1 MLAMIKIRLVCL
13 LSLLVALLSLGSA
26 ASAQETM
33 KKGDKA
39 WTELEATLR
48 DANQKWL
55 CQGKYYQPKRMDC
68 VHQRAA
74 YWDDQFFEMNPGASG
89 TQTKAQM
96 VAGQTA
102 GAKTYTDVAPGE
114 GPNPTEFTLM
124 AVYNHGTFA
133 MAVDHTLFKIRLNA
147 QGKPDFEH
155 VTAYVPTDK
164 WYLDDS
170 GKLAVIREV
179 TYARV
184 FVKKNGEWR
193 PAVGASSPRAL
204 SK

>member
-1 MLAMIKIRLVCL
+1 MKVVRVLFA
-13 LSLLVALLSLGSA
+13 VALMSITSS
-26 ASAQETM
+26 ASAQTTM

-48 DANQKWL
+48 EANLKWL
-55 CQGKYYQPKRMDC
+55 CQGKYFQPKRQDC
-68 VHQRAA
+68 VDARAK

-102 GAKTYTDVAPGE
+102 GAKTYPDVVRGE

-124 AVYNHGTFA
+124 AVYNNGTFA
-133 MAVDHTLFKIRLNA
+133 MAVDHTSFKIRLNE
-147 QGKPDFEH
+147 QGQPDFDH
-155 VTAYVPTDK
+155 VAPGNRTGH
-164 WYLDDS
+164 WYLDET
-170 GKLAVIREV
+170 GKLAVVREV

-193 PAVGASSPRAL
+193 PAVGASSPL
-204 SK
+204 PPSK

>member
-1 MLAMIKIRLVCL
+1 MTKIRLVCL
-13 LSLLVALLSLGSA
+13 LVLLATTSLGSA
-26 ASAQETM
+26 QETI

-48 DANQKWL
+48 DANLKWL
-55 CQGKYYQPKRMDC
+55 CQGKYYQPKRQDC
-68 VHQRAA
+68 VDLRAK

-96 VAGQTA
+96 VAAQTA
-102 GAKTYTDVAPGE
+102 GAKTYPDVVRGE

-124 AVYNHGTFA
+124 SVYNSGMFA

-147 QGKPDFEH
+147 QGQPDFEH
-155 VTAYVPTDK
+155 VSPANRTDH
-164 WYLDDS
+164 WYLDET
-170 GKLAVIREV
+170 GKLAVVREV

-193 PAVGASSPRAL
+193 PAVGASSPRPP

>member
-1 MLAMIKIRLVCL
+1 
-13 LSLLVALLSLGSA
+13 
-26 ASAQETM
+26 M

-48 DANQKWL
+48 DANLKWL
-55 CQGKYYQPKRMDC
+55 CQGKYYKPKRQDC
-68 VHQRAA
+68 VDLRAK

-89 TQTKAQM
+89 SQTKAQM
-96 VAGQTA
+96 VAGQTK
-102 GAKTYTDVAPGE
+102 GAKTYTDVVRGE

-133 MAVDHTLFKIRLNA
+133 MAVDHTLFKIRLNS
-147 QGKPDFEH
+147 QGQPDFEH
-155 VTAYVPTDK
+155 VTAFPPTDH
-164 WYLDDS
+164 WYLDDT

-184 FVKKNGEWR
+184 FVKKDGEWR
-193 PAVGASSPRAL
+193 PAVGASSPRPP

>member
-1 MLAMIKIRLVCL
+1 
-13 LSLLVALLSLGSA
+13 
-26 ASAQETM
+26 M

-48 DANQKWL
+48 DANLKWL
-55 CQGKYYQPKRMDC
+55 CQGKYYKPKRQDC
-68 VHQRAA
+68 VDARAKF
-74 YWDDQFFEMNPGASG
+74 WDDQFFEMNPGASG

-96 VAGQTA
+96 VEAQTK
-102 GAKTYTDVAPGE
+102 GAKTYTDVVRGE

-124 AVYNHGTFA
+124 AVYNNGTFA

-147 QGKPDFEH
+147 QGQPDFEH
-155 VTAYVPTDK
+155 VTAFPPTDH
-164 WYLDDS
+164 WYLDES

-184 FVKKNGEWR
+184 FVKKDGEWR
-193 PAVGASSPRAL
+193 PAVGASSPRPP

>member
-1 MLAMIKIRLVCL
+1 MIKIRLVCL
-13 LSLLVALLSLGSA
+13 LLLLGTASLG
-26 ASAQETM
+26 SAQETM

-48 DANQKWL
+48 DANLKWL
-55 CQGKYYQPKRMDC
+55 CQGKYYKPKRQDC
-68 VHQRAA
+68 VDSRAKF
-74 YWDDQFFEMNPGASG
+74 WDDQFFEMNPGASG

-102 GAKTYTDVAPGE
+102 GAKTYPDVVRGE

-124 AVYNHGTFA
+124 AVYNTGTFA
-133 MAVDHTLFKIRLNA
+133 MAVDHTLFKIRLNP
-147 QGKPDFEH
+147 QGQPDFEH
-155 VTAYVPTDK
+155 VSPFNRTDH
-164 WYLDDS
+164 WYLDET
-170 GKLAVIREV
+170 GKLAVVREV

-184 FVKKNGEWR
+184 FVKKGGEWR
-193 PAVGASSPRAL
+193 PAVGASSPRPL

>member
-1 MLAMIKIRLVCL
+1 MKVIRVLFA
-13 LSLLVALLSLGSA
+13 VALMSITSS
-26 ASAQETM
+26 ASAQTTM

-39 WTELEATLR
+39 WTALEATLR
-48 DANQKWL
+48 EANLKWL
-55 CQGKYYQPKRMDC
+55 CQGKYFQPKRQDC
-68 VHQRAA
+68 VDARAK

-102 GAKTYTDVAPGE
+102 GAKTYPDVVRGE

-124 AVYNHGTFA
+124 AVYNNGTFA
-133 MAVDHTLFKIRLNA
+133 MAVDHTSFKVRLNA
-147 QGKPDFEH
+147 QGQPDFDH
-155 VTAYVPTDK
+155 VAPGNRTGH
-164 WYLDDS
+164 WYLDET
-170 GKLAVIREV
+170 GKLAVVREV

-193 PAVGASSPRAL
+193 PAVGASSPL
-204 SK
+204 PPSK

>member
-1 MLAMIKIRLVCL
+1 MSGIRVLVV
-13 LSLLVALLSLGSA
+13 VALMSVSSL

-48 DANQKWL
+48 DANLKWL
-55 CQGKYYQPKRMDC
+55 CQGKYYKPKRQDC
-68 VHQRAA
+68 VEARAK

-96 VAGQTA
+96 VEAQTA
-102 GAKTYTDVAPGE
+102 GAKIYPDVVRGE

-124 AVYNHGTFA
+124 AVYNNGTFA
-133 MAVDHTLFKIRLNA
+133 MAVDHTSFKIRLDA
-147 QGKPDFEH
+147 QGQPDFDH
-155 VTAYVPTDK
+155 VAPNNRTDH
-164 WYLDDS
+164 WYLDET
-170 GKLAVIREV
+170 GKLAVVREV

-193 PAVGASSPRAL
+193 PAVGASSPRPP

>member
-1 MLAMIKIRLVCL
+1 MIRIRM
-13 LSLLVALLSLGSA
+13 LLVLGLMSVSTL

-48 DANQKWL
+48 DANLKWL
-55 CQGKYYQPKRMDC
+55 CQGKYYQPKRQDC
-68 VHQRAA
+68 VDARAK

-102 GAKTYTDVAPGE
+102 GAKIYPDVVRGE

-124 AVYNHGTFA
+124 AVYNDGTFA
-133 MAVDHTLFKIRLNA
+133 MAVDHTLFKLRLNA
-147 QGKPDFEH
+147 EGKPDFDH
-155 VTAYVPTDK
+155 AAPNNRTDH
-164 WYLDDS
+164 WYLDET

-193 PAVGASSPRAL
+193 PAVGASSPRPL

>member
-1 MLAMIKIRLVCL
+1 MTKIRLVCL
-13 LSLLVALLSLGSA
+13 LVLLATTSQG
-26 ASAQETM
+26 SAQETI
-33 KKGDKA
+33 KKGDRS

-48 DANQKWL
+48 DANLKWL
-55 CQGKYYQPKRMDC
+55 CQGKYYQPKRQDC
-68 VHQRAA
+68 VDLRAK

-96 VAGQTA
+96 VAAQTA
-102 GAKTYTDVAPGE
+102 GAKTYPDVVRGE

-124 AVYNHGTFA
+124 SVYNNGMFA

-147 QGKPDFEH
+147 RGQPDFEH
-155 VTAYVPTDK
+155 VSPANRTDH
-164 WYLDDS
+164 WYLDET
-170 GKLAVIREV
+170 GKLAVVREV

-193 PAVGASSPRAL
+193 PAVGASSPRPP

>member
-1 MLAMIKIRLVCL
+1 MKVIRVLFA
-13 LSLLVALLSLGSA
+13 VALMSITSS
-26 ASAQETM
+26 ASAQTTM

-39 WTELEATLR
+39 WTVLEATLR
-48 DANQKWL
+48 EANLKWL
-55 CQGKYYQPKRMDC
+55 CQGKYFQPKRQDC
-68 VHQRAA
+68 VDARAK

-102 GAKTYTDVAPGE
+102 GAKTYPDVVRGE

-124 AVYNHGTFA
+124 AVYNNGTFA
-133 MAVDHTLFKIRLNA
+133 MAVDHTSFKVRLNA
-147 QGKPDFEH
+147 QGQPDFDH
-155 VTAYVPTDK
+155 VAPGNRTGH
-164 WYLDDS
+164 WYLDET
-170 GKLAVIREV
+170 GKLAVVREV

-193 PAVGASSPRAL
+193 PAVGASSPL
-204 SK
+204 PPSK

>member
-1 MLAMIKIRLVCL
+1 MIRIRV
-13 LSLLVALLSLGSA
+13 LLVLGLMSVSTL

-48 DANQKWL
+48 DANLKWL
-55 CQGKYYQPKRMDC
+55 CQGKYYQPKRQDC
-68 VHQRAA
+68 VDARAK

-102 GAKTYTDVAPGE
+102 GAKIYPDVVRGE

-124 AVYNHGTFA
+124 AVYNDGTFA
-133 MAVDHTLFKIRLNA
+133 MAVDHTLFKLRLNA
-147 QGKPDFEH
+147 EGKPDFDH
-155 VTAYVPTDK
+155 AAPNNRTDH
-164 WYLDDS
+164 WYLDET

-193 PAVGASSPRAL
+193 PAVGASSPRPL

>member
-1 MLAMIKIRLVCL
+1 MTKIRLVCL
-13 LSLLVALLSLGSA
+13 LVLLATTSLGSA
-26 ASAQETM
+26 QETI

-48 DANQKWL
+48 DANLKWL
-55 CQGKYYQPKRMDC
+55 CQGKYYQPKRQDC
-68 VHQRAA
+68 VDLRAK

-96 VAGQTA
+96 VAAQTA
-102 GAKTYTDVAPGE
+102 GAKTYPDVVRGE

-124 AVYNHGTFA
+124 SVYNNGMFA

-147 QGKPDFEH
+147 QGQPDFEH
-155 VTAYVPTDK
+155 VSSANRTDH
-164 WYLDDS
+164 WYLDET
-170 GKLAVIREV
+170 GKLAVVREV

-193 PAVGASSPRAL
+193 PAVGASSPRPP

>member
-1 MLAMIKIRLVCL
+1 MKVFRILFA
-13 LSLLVALLSLGSA
+13 VALMSITSS
-26 ASAQETM
+26 ASAQTTM

-48 DANQKWL
+48 EANLKWL
-55 CQGKYYQPKRMDC
+55 CQGKYFQPKRQDC
-68 VHQRAA
+68 VDARAK

-102 GAKTYTDVAPGE
+102 GAKTYPDVVRGE

-124 AVYNHGTFA
+124 AVYNNGNFA
-133 MAVDHTLFKIRLNA
+133 MAVDHTSFKVRLNA
-147 QGKPDFEH
+147 QGQPDFDH
-155 VTAYVPTDK
+155 VAPGNRTGH
-164 WYLDDS
+164 WYLDET
-170 GKLAVIREV
+170 GKLAVVREV

-184 FVKKNGEWR
+184 FVKKDGEWR
-193 PAVGASSPRAL
+193 PAVGASSPL
-204 SK
+204 PPSK

>member
-1 MLAMIKIRLVCL
+1 MTKIRVAFIVVLMAIS
-13 LSLLVALLSLGSA
+13 SL

-39 WTELEATLR
+39 WTALEATLR
-48 DANQKWL
+48 DANLKWL
-55 CQGKYYQPKRMDC
+55 CQGKYYKPKRQDC
-68 VHQRAA
+68 VDSRAKF
-74 YWDDQFFEMNPGASG
+74 WDDQFFEMNPGPNT

-96 VAGQTA
+96 VEGQTN
-102 GAKTYTDVAPGE
+102 GAKTNPNIGPGE

-124 AVYNHGTFA
+124 AVYNNRTFA
-133 MAVDHTLFKIRLNA
+133 MAVDHTLFKIALNQ
-147 QGKPDFEH
+147 QGQPNFSPNNKTDH
-155 VTAYVPTDK
+155 WYV
-164 WYLDDS
+164 DDT

-193 PAVGASSPRAL
+193 PAVGASSPRPL

>member
-1 MLAMIKIRLVCL
+1 MIKIRFVCL
-13 LSLLVALLSLGSA
+13 LSLLGMLFGSA
-26 ASAQETM
+26 SLASAQETM

-48 DANQKWL
+48 DANLKWL
-55 CQGKYYQPKRMDC
+55 CQGKYYQPKRIDC
-68 VHQRAA
+68 VNQRAA

-102 GAKTYTDVAPGE
+102 GAKTYTDVVPGE

-124 AVYNHGTFA
+124 SVYNHGTFA
-133 MAVDHTLFKIRLNA
+133 MAVDHTLFTIRLNA
-147 QGKPDFEH
+147 EGKPDFEH
-155 VTAYVPTDK
+155 VTAFSPTDH
-164 WYLDDS
+164 WYVDAS

-179 TYARV
+179 TYARI

-193 PAVGASSPRAL
+193 PAVGASSPRPL

>member
-1 MLAMIKIRLVCL
+1 MTKVRVAF
-13 LSLLVALLSLGSA
+13 LVALMAISSM

-33 KKGDKA
+33 KKGGKA

-48 DANQKWL
+48 DANLKWL
-55 CQGKYYQPKRMDC
+55 CQGKYYKPKRKDC
-68 VHQRAA
+68 VDLRAK

-96 VAGQTA
+96 VEGQTA
-102 GAKTYTDVAPGE
+102 GAKTFPDVVRGE

-124 AVYNHGTFA
+124 AVYNNGTFA
-133 MAVDHTLFKIRLNA
+133 MAVDHTSFKIRLNA
-147 QGKPDFEH
+147 QGQPDFEH
-155 VTAYVPTDK
+155 VSPFNKTDH
-164 WYLDDS
+164 WYLDETA
-170 GKLAVIREV
+170 KLAVVREV

-193 PAVGASSPRAL
+193 PAVGASSPRPP

>member
-1 MLAMIKIRLVCL
+1 MMRMRV
-13 LSLLVALLSLGSA
+13 LLVVAFIGVSSL

-48 DANQKWL
+48 DANLKWL
-55 CQGKYYQPKRMDC
+55 CQGEYYHPKRQDC
-68 VHQRAA
+68 VDARAK

-96 VAGQTA
+96 VTAQTA
-102 GAKTYTDVAPGE
+102 GAKIYPDVVRGE

-124 AVYNHGTFA
+124 AVYNNGTFA
-133 MAVDHTLFKIRLNA
+133 MAVDHTLFKLRLNA
-147 QGKPDFEH
+147 EGKPDFDH
-155 VTAYVPTDK
+155 AAPNNRTDH
-164 WYLDDS
+164 WYLDET

-193 PAVGASSPRAL
+193 PAVGASSPRPL